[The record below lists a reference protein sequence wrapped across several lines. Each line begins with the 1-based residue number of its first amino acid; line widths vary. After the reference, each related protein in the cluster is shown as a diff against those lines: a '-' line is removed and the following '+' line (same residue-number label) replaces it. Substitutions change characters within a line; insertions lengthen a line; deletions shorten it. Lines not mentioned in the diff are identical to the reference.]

1 MFRVFHLGWSTCRA
15 TETFVAGWRNA
26 ARWLVDLL
34 GVDPR
39 QAASL
44 MKNEQESQ
52 DLLLKVNPRSSFR
65 NNFLQTAT
73 RIFVARQVHHARWS
87 TRHIGPKRSETMLG
101 DKLRLLYAVF
111 RCLKVLTFF
120 CHCYSFCSMF
130 LDRHHRR
137 RRWIVGCVMV
147 SIAVITML
155 LAPPPSV
162 VSVVLFQDSLCMFRV
177 VLSHTS
183 GEANLNIICS
193 WLFFHIGEHCS
204 ALRWS
209 HSILS
214 RMGCDERKLPNLF

>member
-1 MFRVFHLGWSTCRA
+1 MLRDKFITQGEVRETSAQNEVKQCWA
-15 TETFVAGWRNA
+15 TSCG
-26 ARWLVDLL
+26 
-34 GVDPR
+34 
-39 QAASL
+39 
-44 MKNEQESQ
+44 
-52 DLLLKVNPRSSFR
+52 
-65 NNFLQTAT
+65 
-73 RIFVARQVHHARWS
+73 
-87 TRHIGPKRSETMLG
+87 
-101 DKLRLLYAVF
+101 LLYAVF

-204 ALRWS
+204 ALR
-209 HSILS
+209 
-214 RMGCDERKLPNLF
+214 